1 MAEYTDP
8 ELRERLKAEIRAGD
22 RGGKPGQRSA
32 RKAQLLV
39 QEYERHGGGYVGP
52 RDERQQ
58 HLRQWEEEDWHTVD
72 GSGDAGHGE
81 HRYLPDAAWRLL
93 TPKER
98 EATERVKHEG
108 EEQFVANTD
117 AARAARK
124 VMHLPDMKADEARR
138 FVAGLRTPLEL
149 RKAEKAEKSAAG
161 RKTVLEAIER
171 RRGQL

>member
-8 ELRERLKAEIRAGD
+8 ELRQRLKEEIQAGD
-22 RGGKPGQRSA
+22 RGGRPGQWSA

-39 QEYERHGGGYVGP
+39 QEYERHGGGYIGE
-52 RDERQQ
+52 RDERQR
-58 HLRQWEEEDWHTVD
+58 HLRQWEEEDWHAAD
-72 GSGDAGHGE
+72 GSADAGKGE
-81 HRYLPDAAWRLL
+81 HRYLPDAAWKLL

-108 EEQFVANTD
+108 REQFVANTD
-117 AARAARK
+117 AAKAARK

-138 FVAGLRTPLEL
+138 FVRGLDTPLEL
-149 RKAEKAEKSAAG
+149 RKAEGAERARAA

-171 RRGQL
+171 RRRG